1 MKFKQRGYIYIF
13 TIILVGLL
21 SLFFYFI
28 YSYISNSSYINLN
41 RVDRIK
47 ANYAAESVLNIKISE
62 DSFEKELR
70 DFIFS
75 EDTYKNLSCEI
86 KPLDTE
92 IIKLFLRKVKL
103 NKDSDINDIVELNAK
118 IKYKKISTDAKIRG
132 NYINKIYKE
141 KDGVLNS
148 GKVNKEDLEKIRNS
162 FKNNDWTKNNKVIE
176 LDGDYIF
183 GTKNGNYFIFEEIRE
198 YDDELKDFVVR
209 RNILYKVDKTDVI
222 IQNSG
227 TLKMESECQNQIL
240 IINDKVLF
248 NDNQLSGIIVLNE
261 NAEISNHCKLDGYL
275 IDLYDRNSGIDT
287 KYNNYV
293 LEKYG
298 YVLPDFIKFQ
308 PISLNYN
315 N

>member
-1 MKFKQRGYIYIF
+1 M
-13 TIILVGLL
+13 
-21 SLFFYFI
+21 
-28 YSYISNSSYINLN
+28 
-41 RVDRIK
+41 
-47 ANYAAESVLNIKISE
+47 
-62 DSFEKELR
+62 
-70 DFIFS
+70 
-75 EDTYKNLSCEI
+75 
-86 KPLDTE
+86 
-92 IIKLFLRKVKL
+92 
-103 NKDSDINDIVELNAK
+103 
-118 IKYKKISTDAKIRG
+118 
-132 NYINKIYKE
+132 
-141 KDGVLNS
+141 
-148 GKVNKEDLEKIRNS
+148 NKEDLEKIRNS

-209 RNILYKVDKTDVI
+209 RNILYKVDKIDVI
-222 IQNSG
+222 IQNNG